1 MKKKNS
7 FLSQIILL
15 IVLLLGVQNAFS
27 QNGIIKG
34 IIKTADGKPIESASV
49 KIKGQDAGVVSDKQG
64 VFSIKVPA
72 GKSIAVSAVGYQV
85 VEMVPIPGQENT
97 ITLNQLVTEL
107 DQVVVVGYGTQKK
120 VNLSG
125 SVVSIK
131 GDDLTKRNT
140 IQTTQ
145 ALQGMAPGVTVTSN
159 SGKPGK
165 ENSSIRIRGIG
176 TVNDNNPLVLI
187 DGVASSVDAVDPNDI
202 ETMSILKDAASSSIY
217 GSRAAN
223 GVILITTKRGKTDKV
238 NLTYRSSVGFTT
250 PLVLPQNATAWD
262 YMTLYDE
269 ANGNDLRT
277 DAGVPGGTIYG
288 AATIDKWK
296 NATDRDAFPNTDM
309 MREAYRDKAFQTQ
322 HYIGFSVGS
331 EKFKSNTSLN
341 YSWQDA
347 LLPNTEYKR
356 YGLRSNNSYTVNKV
370 LEFGFDLSMRNT
382 KIKDAA
388 PNTEIEGM
396 MRHPAIYQTLYSN
409 GIWGTS
415 YAGGTHPMQQIYDN
429 LVPRTEDYQ
438 EILAKISAKI
448 TPFKGMQIDFWYTPK
463 YNWSNFKN
471 LFKRADVYDYKTG
484 LVAVKNTGLATISEQ
499 RDFTREDDLN
509 LLLNYTKT
517 MGQHTLSALGGFQYL
532 TNDFNTIS
540 AFRQGNNFQQFEQI
554 SSFDPTGMTNGGNA
568 SQWALMSYFGRLNY
582 NYAGKYFLEA
592 NLRNDGSS
600 RFANGYK
607 WGLFPSFSGAWRFS
621 AENFMK
627 NIDWLSNGKL
637 RASWGELGNQSGLGS
652 NYPFALNVATN
663 QFTVFNGILNPG
675 YAPVNYALSNI
686 TWESSKMIDFGIDLS
701 LFKGKVDVTFDW
713 YKKQTNNILLN
724 LAIPG
729 VMGYAN
735 SPRQNAGS
743 MENIGWDAAITYK
756 NNIGDVAFKVTG
768 ILSDVQN
775 QITNFGGLAPQVNG
789 NKVRQVGSPIDAF
802 YGLVSDGFF
811 SSFAEARAYSVTQF
825 GKLQGGDLR
834 YIDQD
839 GDKKLTGTDRVV
851 LGSPIPRYTHSL
863 EISASYKGFDLAL
876 FFQGVAKRDSY
887 VSGWTAYPFQN
898 ASTALVQHLDRWS
911 EANPNPNAAYP
922 RLSINQ
928 QSNNLQASNF
938 WMVNAAYV
946 RLKNIQLGYTLPT
959 RWLKGT
965 GLTGASFFAN
975 GNNLITISKMP
986 IGMDPESPESTQNTV
1001 PLLATYTFGVNLK
1014 F

>member
-7 FLSQIILL
+7 FLSQIILFF
-15 IVLLLGVQNAFS
+15 VFFLGMQNVYS
-27 QNGIIKG
+27 QNGTIKG
-34 IIKTADGKPIESASV
+34 TIKSADGKPIESASI

-64 VFSIKVPA
+64 AFTIKVPA
-72 GKSIAVSAVGYQV
+72 GKAIAVSAVGYQI
-85 VEMVPIPGQENT
+85 VELVPVPGQENA

-125 SVVSIK
+125 SVVSLK
-131 GDDLTKRNT
+131 GEDLTKRNT

-202 ETMSILKDAASSSIY
+202 ETMSILKDAASASIY
-217 GSRAAN
+217 GSRAAS
-223 GVILITTKRGKTDKV
+223 GVILITTKRGKSDKV
-238 NLTYRSSVGFTT
+238 SLSYRSSVGYTT

-277 DAGVPGGTIYG
+277 DAGVAGGAIYG
-288 AATIDKWK
+288 AAKIDQWK

-309 MREAYRDKAFQTQ
+309 MREAYKDKAFQTQ
-322 HYIGFSVGS
+322 QYIGLSVGG
-331 EKFKSNTSLN
+331 EKFRSNTSMN

-356 YGLRSNNSYTVNKV
+356 YGLRSNNSYTVNKK

-429 LVPRTEDYQ
+429 LVPRTEDYL
-438 EILAKISAKI
+438 EVLAKISAKI

-463 YNWSNFKN
+463 FNWANYKN

-484 LVAVKNTGLATISEQ
+484 LVAVKNNGLATINEQ
-499 RDFTREDDLN
+499 RDQFREDDLN

-517 MGQHTLSALGGFQYL
+517 LGKHTISGLGGFQYL
-532 TNDFNTIS
+532 TNSFNTIS

-554 SSFDPTGMTNGGNA
+554 SSFDPTGMTNSGNA
-568 SQWALMSYFGRLNY
+568 NESALMSFFGRLNY
-582 NYAGKYFLEA
+582 NYDGKYFLEA

-621 AENFMK
+621 AEKFMK

-637 RASWGELGNQSGLGS
+637 RASWGQLGNQSGLGS

-663 QFTVFNGILNPG
+663 QFTVFNGTLNPG

-686 TWESSKMIDFGIDLS
+686 TWESSNMIDYGIDLS
-701 LFKGKVDVTFDW
+701 LFNGKIDLTFDW
-713 YKKQTNNILLN
+713 YRKETNNILLN

-735 SPRQNAGS
+735 SPKQNAGS
-743 MENIGWDAAITYK
+743 MENVGWDAAITYRNK
-756 NNIGDVAFKVTG
+756 IGDVAFKVTG
-768 ILSDVQN
+768 ILSDVKN
-775 QITNFGGLAPQVNG
+775 QITDFGGLAPQVNG
-789 NKVRQVGSPIDAF
+789 THVRQVGSPIDAF

-811 SSFAEARAYSVTQF
+811 SSFAEARAYSVAQF

-863 EISASYKGFDLAL
+863 ELSASYKGFDLSL
-876 FFQGVAKRDSY
+876 FIQGVAKRDSY

-898 ASTALVQHLDRWS
+898 ASTALIQHLDRWS

-928 QSNNLQASNF
+928 QSNNLQPSNF

-959 RWLKGT
+959 SWLKGT
-965 GLTGASFFAN
+965 GLTGVSFFAN

-986 IGMDPESPESTQNTV
+986 IGMDPESPETTQNTV

>member
-15 IVLLLGVQNAFS
+15 FVLFLGTQNAYS
-27 QNGIIKG
+27 QNGTIKG
-34 IIKTADGKPIESASV
+34 IIKTADGKPIESASI

-72 GKSIAVSAVGYQV
+72 GQAIAVSAVGYQV
-85 VEMVPIPGQENT
+85 VELVPIPGQENA
-97 ITLNQLVTEL
+97 ITLNQVVTEL

-277 DAGVPGGTIYG
+277 DAGVPGGSIYG

-592 NLRNDGSS
+592 NVRNDGSS

-743 MENIGWDAAITYK
+743 MENIGWDAAITYR

-775 QITNFGGLAPQVNG
+775 QITNFGGLAPQVSG

-811 SSFAEARAYSVTQF
+811 SSFAEARAYSVAQF

-876 FFQGVAKRDSY
+876 FFQGVGKRDSY

-898 ASTALVQHLDRWS
+898 ASTALIQHLDRWS

>member
-15 IVLLLGVQNAFS
+15 FVLFLGTQNAYA
-27 QNGIIKG
+27 QNGTIKG
-34 IIKTADGKPIESASV
+34 IIKTADGKPIESASI

-72 GKSIAVSAVGYQV
+72 GKAIAVSAVGYQV
-85 VEMVPIPGQENT
+85 VELVPIPGQENA
-97 ITLNQLVTEL
+97 ITLNQVVTEL

-277 DAGVPGGTIYG
+277 DAGVPGGSIYG

-309 MREAYRDKAFQTQ
+309 MREAYRDKSFQTQ

-509 LLLNYTKT
+509 LLLNYTKS

-532 TNDFNTIS
+532 TNNFNTIS

-592 NLRNDGSS
+592 NVRNDGSS

-743 MENIGWDAAITYK
+743 MENIGWDAAITYR

-775 QITNFGGLAPQVNG
+775 QITNFGGLAPQVSG

-811 SSFAEARAYSVTQF
+811 SSFAEARAYSVAQF

-876 FFQGVAKRDSY
+876 FFQGVGKRDSY

-898 ASTALVQHLDRWS
+898 ASTALIQHLDRWS